1 MEIHVTGLRGI
12 PGVMGGVESHC
23 QEILPRIKAQNLDFD
38 IAVLCRSPYVEND
51 RREYRNLRLIPLP
64 APKLR
69 SLEAIVATFI
79 AILYAFVSRARAIH
93 IHAIGPS
100 LLAPLARILGLKVI
114 VTHHGADYER
124 AKWGSFAKLVL
135 RLGERSSLIWA
146 HKVIAVSPSI
156 ARDLKRLFPSQ
167 AHKVVYIPNGAPQ
180 FPTGGERSETVLH
193 RLGVEKGNFILA
205 VGRLVPEK
213 GLHDLIDAF
222 EARKE
227 GPARKLLIA
236 GGADHG
242 SPYAR
247 KLLDRAS
254 DNVIFAG
261 VQSHDAL
268 KTLYDHCALFVL
280 PSYHEGLP
288 ISALEAASCS
298 APMVL
303 SDIPANR
310 DLGFDEA
317 HYFPAGD
324 VMRLA
329 EILEGPFE
337 ALVGDVEV
345 VRRRFDWDRSA
356 RSTARIYR
364 ALVTPTSAAA
374 PIPDPIGSGVI
385 D

>member
-1 MEIHVTGLRGI
+1 MRIHVTGLRGI
-12 PGVMGGVESHC
+12 PGVMGGIESHC
-23 QEILPRIKAQNLDFD
+23 QELLPRIKARHPDLD
-38 IAVLCRSPYVEND
+38 ITVLCRAPYVD
-51 RREYRNLRLIPLP
+51 HGRREYRNIQLVPLP
-64 APKLR
+64 SPRRR

-100 LLAPLARILGLKVI
+100 LLAPLARILGLKVV

-124 AKWGSFAKLVL
+124 AKWGMFAKLVL

-167 AHKVVYIPNGAPQ
+167 AHKVVYIPNGAPRL
-180 FPTGGERSETVLH
+180 PSGRERPGAVLH
-193 RLGVEKGNFILA
+193 RLGVQRGNFILA

-213 GLHDLIDAF
+213 GFHDLIDAF
-222 EARKE
+222 EASAD
-227 GPARKLLIA
+227 GSGRKLLIA
-236 GGADHG
+236 GGADHE

-247 KLLDRAS
+247 ALLERAS
-254 DNVIFAG
+254 DTIVFAG
-261 VQSHDAL
+261 VQPHEVL
-268 KTLYDHCALFVL
+268 KALYDHCALFVL

-288 ISALEAASCS
+288 IAVLEAASCS
-298 APMVL
+298 APIAL

-310 DLGFDEA
+310 DIGLGDA
-317 HYFPAGD
+317 HYFAAGD
-324 VMRLA
+324 VGRLTH
-329 EILEGPFE
+329 ILAGPFGD
-337 ALVGDVEV
+337 LVGDTDV

-356 RSTARIYR
+356 MSTARIYR
-364 ALVTPTSAAA
+364 GFAPPAAS
-374 PIPDPIGSGVI
+374 PLRDDPIGSGII

>member
-23 QEILPRIKAQNLDFD
+23 QELLPRIKAQNPDFD
-38 IAVLCRSPYVEND
+38 IAVLCRSPYVENE
-51 RREYRNLRLIPLP
+51 RREYRNIRLISLP
-64 APKLR
+64 SPRQR

-79 AILYAFVSRARAIH
+79 AILYAFIKRARAIH

-100 LLAPLARILGLKVI
+100 LLTPLARILGLKVI

-124 AKWGSFAKLVL
+124 AKWGRFAKLVL
-135 RLGERSSLIWA
+135 RLGERSCLIWA

-167 AHKVVYIPNGAPQ
+167 KHKVVYIPNGAPQ
-180 FPTGGERSETVLH
+180 FAPGTERPEAVLH

-213 GLHDLIDAF
+213 GFHDLIDAF
-222 EARKE
+222 EASSE
-227 GPARKLLIA
+227 STTRKLLIA

-254 DNVIFAG
+254 GNVVFAG
-261 VQSHDAL
+261 IQSHDVL
-268 KTLYDHCALFVL
+268 KLLYDHCALFVL

-288 ISALEAASCS
+288 IAALEAASCS
-298 APMVL
+298 APIAL

-310 DLGFDEA
+310 DLGFGEA

-324 VMRLA
+324 VSRLA

-337 ALVGDVEV
+337 ALVGNVEV
-345 VRRRFDWDRSA
+345 VRRRFDWDRTA
-356 RSTARIYR
+356 MSTARIYR
-364 ALVTPTSAAA
+364 GLAAA
-374 PIPDPIGSGVI
+374 TAPIHDNPVGSGVI
-385 D
+385 E

>member
-1 MEIHVTGLRGI
+1 MNAPQFP
-12 PGVMGGVESHC
+12 PGGKRSE
-23 QEILPRIKAQNLDFD
+23 
-38 IAVLCRSPYVEND
+38 AVLCR
-51 RREYRNLRLIPLP
+51 
-64 APKLR
+64 
-69 SLEAIVATFI
+69 
-79 AILYAFVSRARAIH
+79 
-93 IHAIGPS
+93 
-100 LLAPLARILGLKVI
+100 LGL
-114 VTHHGADYER
+114 
-124 AKWGSFAKLVL
+124 
-135 RLGERSSLIWA
+135 
-146 HKVIAVSPSI
+146 
-156 ARDLKRLFPSQ
+156 
-167 AHKVVYIPNGAPQ
+167 
-180 FPTGGERSETVLH
+180 
-193 RLGVEKGNFILA
+193 EKGNFILA

-222 EARKE
+222 EARTA

-242 SPYAR
+242 SPYAC

-261 VQSHDAL
+261 IQSHDVL

-288 ISALEAASCS
+288 IAALEAASCS
-298 APMVL
+298 APIAL

-310 DLGFDEA
+310 DLGFGEA

-324 VMRLA
+324 VSQLSK
-329 EILEGPFE
+329 ILEGPFE

-356 RSTARIYR
+356 IITAKIYR
-364 ALVTPTSAAA
+364 GFASAATA
-374 PIPDPIGSGVI
+374 TYQEDPVGSGLV